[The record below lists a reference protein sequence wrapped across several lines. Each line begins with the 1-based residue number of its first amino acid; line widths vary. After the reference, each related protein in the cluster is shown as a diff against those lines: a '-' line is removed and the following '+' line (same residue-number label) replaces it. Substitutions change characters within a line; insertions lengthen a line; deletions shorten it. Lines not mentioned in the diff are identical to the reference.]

1 MIKNVMVKSSH
12 FIKRTYFNEAFFLFM
27 TIPFTGLLFLSLLSF
42 ASCAQNTSDTKAT
55 TNTSATETTTKPL
68 TITLA
73 LADNTGRS
81 RLALTLTNTGN
92 DPLPASGW
100 TLYFNSGSATSID
113 PNVVRVT
120 PVNGDFYSLKP
131 GPAFKAIA
139 PGQSATITIQD
150 RHIRNL
156 TDFPIGFYLV
166 FDTNPEQAFPV
177 AMTVSK
183 GNTFDKSDQQ
193 LAEKIYDQNASI
205 QSIPADKG
213 PKIFPTPVSY
223 QETGQPFVL
232 DKQVV
237 VVADKAFT
245 AEAEVLAN
253 ALATV
258 VGTKPSIRAQAA
270 GKSIS
275 LRKKAGMAPE
285 GYELQINQD
294 GITLSASDGAGLFY
308 GIQSL
313 QTLMPPDAAKSG
325 SVSLPGLVV
334 KDAPRFPYRAFMM
347 DVARNFQPKSEVLKV
362 LDLLALYKFN
372 TLHLH
377 FSDDEGWRVE
387 MPSLPELT
395 SVGSKRA
402 YSANQKESILP
413 SYGSGPSASNTSGTG
428 FYSKADF
435 VGILR
440 YANERH
446 INVIPEIE
454 SPGHARA
461 ALRAMD
467 ARYERLMKTG
477 NKAEA
482 EKYLLRDLT
491 DKSTYQSVQGW
502 NDNVIDVSLPSVY
515 AFMERVADDLRAMY
529 KEAGAPLNTIHYGG
543 DEVPKGV
550 WEKSPSAQKL
560 MAGNASIKTTQ
571 DLWEYYFGKLDKALN
586 SRGLYLSG
594 WEEIG
599 LTKALKNGRSIWV
612 PNPVFAGKNFHVN
625 VWQNSPGSGAEDLA
639 YRLANA
645 GYKVILTPVT
655 HLYLDLAY
663 NTSSEEPG
671 QYWGGYVDIDKPFYF
686 IPFDYLRNFKDD
698 KTGKLFPASA
708 IKSREPLTAAGRAN
722 IVGIEAPLWSEKILS
737 PDQLEYKLLP
747 KLLAVAER
755 AWAKDPAWSTETNTA
770 KSDQLYNKA
779 WSEFLHTLSERE
791 LPRLDTYAGG
801 FQYRIPTAGAKV
813 TSGKLAAN
821 VQLPGSAIHYTTDGT
836 EPTASSPIYT
846 EPIAAMG
853 TIKLKVFN
861 KAGRS
866 GQTITVVN

>member
-1 MIKNVMVKSSH
+1 MN
-12 FIKRTYFNEAFFLFM
+12 
-27 TIPFTGLLFLSLLSF
+27 IPFTGLLFLSLLSF
-42 ASCAQNTSDTKAT
+42 AGCAQNTSDTNTTTGTSSAKKA
-55 TNTSATETTTKPL
+55 TKPL
-68 TITLA
+68 TIRLT

-81 RLALTLTNTGN
+81 RLALTLTNTG
-92 DPLPASGW
+92 DSPIPATGW
-100 TLYFNSGSATSID
+100 TMYFNSGSATSID
-113 PNVVRVT
+113 PNVARVT

-139 PGQSATITIQD
+139 PGQSETITIQD
-150 RHIRNL
+150 RHIRNV
-156 TDFPIGFYLV
+156 TDFPLGFYLV
-166 FDTNPEQAFPV
+166 FDTDPEQAFP
-177 AMTVSK
+177 MELTINK
-183 GNTFDKSDQQ
+183 GNQFDKADQQ
-193 LAEKIYDQNASI
+193 LTEKIYDQNAMI

-213 PKIFPTPVSY
+213 TKIFPTPVSY
-223 QETGQPFVL
+223 QETGQHFLL

-237 VVADKAFT
+237 VVADKAFN
-245 AEAEVLAN
+245 AEADVLAN
-253 ALATV
+253 VLATV
-258 VGTKPSIRAQAA
+258 VGTKPAIQPQASE
-270 GKSIS
+270 KSIS
-275 LRKKAGMAPE
+275 LRKKVGIAPE
-285 GYELQINQD
+285 GYELQISQN
-294 GITLSASDGAGLFY
+294 GIILSASDGAGLFY

-325 SVSLPGLVV
+325 SVSLPGLMV

-395 SVGSKRA
+395 AVGSKRA
-402 YSANQKESILP
+402 YSANQKESIVP
-413 SYGSGPSASNTSGTG
+413 SYGSGPSASNPSGTG
-428 FYSKADF
+428 FYDKADF
-435 VGILR
+435 VEILR
-440 YANERH
+440 YAHERH

-482 EKYLLRDLT
+482 ERYLLRDIA
-491 DKSTYQSVQGW
+491 DKSVYRSVQGW

-529 KEAGAPLNTIHYGG
+529 TEAGAPLNTIHYGG

-550 WEKSPSAQKL
+550 WQQSPSAQRL
-560 MAGNASIKTTQ
+560 MAANTSIKTTQ
-571 DLWEYYFGKLDKALN
+571 DLWEYYFGKLDKVLK

-599 LTKALKNGRSIWV
+599 LTKAMKNGRSIYV
-612 PNPVFAGKNFHVN
+612 PNPAFTGKNFHVN

-655 HLYLDLAY
+655 HLYIDLAY

-737 PDQLEYKLLP
+737 PDQLEYKLVP

-755 AWAKDPAWSTETNTA
+755 AWATDPAWATETNTA
-770 KSDQLYNKA
+770 KSDQLYNRA
-779 WSEFLHTLSERE
+779 WSKFIHTLSERE

-801 FQYRIPTAGAKV
+801 FQYRIPSAGAKV
-813 TSGKLAAN
+813 VSGKVAAN
-821 VQLPGSAIHYTTDGT
+821 VQFPGMPIRYTTDGT
-836 EPTASSPIYT
+836 EPTVSSSIYT
-846 EPIAAMG
+846 EPIPATG

-861 KAGRS
+861 PAGRS
-866 GQTITVVN
+866 GQTVTIE